1 MSGLYLT
8 ITLHLV
14 PQVAYY
20 CLYGRPAAGS
30 NVKVRLADKHFP
42 GLGVEVSLSVCLS
55 GVQVG
60 GESVCP
66 SGVQVASFTNSHAW
80 EQG

>member
-1 MSGLYLT
+1 MLPF
-8 ITLHLV
+8 TLHLV

-42 GLGVEVSLSVCLS
+42 GLGVEVSLSVWCA
-55 GVQVG
+55 G
-60 GESVCP
+60 
-66 SGVQVASFTNSHAW
+66 SFVHKLTYMRLECSRMM
-80 EQG
+80 EL